1 MTRMSAPAPAP
12 STDPSAG
19 LLERIASEALNPAY
33 EAAGHRRA
41 PRSRPGL
48 VLTLLV
54 LALVGLL
61 VGVIAVASRSSARAV
76 DSERAALLDLAEQ
89 KRDEVSGLQSSVAEL
104 EGEVRSLREA
114 AVSRADIGAAQTARI
129 DELGVI
135 AGVQAVVGP
144 GALVTVA
151 DADAARGEGSAVSRV
166 LDIDLQQVVNGL
178 WEVGAEAVAINGQR
192 IGALS
197 AIRSVQETVLVN
209 YEPVVGPYRVS
220 AIGDPRTL
228 PTDFLRSSG
237 GEWLQAVNLSAGIRF
252 SIDAVSDDQDLVGE
266 PAGTLRFAEPVDSPG
281 GTA

>member
-1 MTRMSAPAPAP
+1 MTGMSAPAPAT
-12 STDPSAG
+12 STDPSAA
-19 LLERIASEALNPAY
+19 LLERIASEALNPSY
-33 EAAGHRRA
+33 DAAARHRA

-48 VLTLLV
+48 VLTLVVLV
-54 LALVGLL
+54 IVGVL
-61 VGVIAVASRSSARAV
+61 VGVIVVASRSSARVV

-89 KRDEVSGLQSSVAEL
+89 KRDEVSALQASVAEL
-104 EGEVRSLREA
+104 EGEVRLLRED
-114 AVSRADIGAAQTARI
+114 AVSRADIDAAQAARI
-129 DELGVI
+129 DELAVI
-135 AGVQAVVGP
+135 SGVQAVVGP

-151 DADAARGEGSAVSRV
+151 DADTARGEGSAVSRV

-192 IGALS
+192 VGALS

-209 YEPVVGPYRVS
+209 YEPVIGPYRVS

-252 SIDAVSDDQDLVGE
+252 SIDAVSDDQDLAGE
-266 PAGTLRFAEPVDSPG
+266 PAGTLRFAEPVDQEG
-281 GTA
+281 GSA